1 MPHWA
6 GVLFVA
12 GLIVW
17 TVWTSL
23 KTVCLQKARLL
34 IAMLR
39 VLTKGMGVR
48 VLKAKTDDVSDVC
61 QRFVECNAN

>member
-1 MPHWA
+1 MPPHWA

-17 TVWTSL
+17 AVCMSL
-23 KTVCLQKARLL
+23 RTVCLQKARLL
-34 IAMLR
+34 LAMLR
-39 VLTKGMGVR
+39 VLTKGVR